1 MDQFNLTLNLTVAQV
16 NVILKYLGGG
26 AFAEV
31 ESVVNAIRTQAA
43 PQLSAAQGNEP
54 QVFEEKSE

>member
-1 MDQFNLTLNLTVAQV
+1 MDQLNLALNLTVAQV

-26 AFAEV
+26 TFSEV
-31 ESVVNAIRTQAA
+31 ESVVNAIRLQAT

>member
-1 MDQFNLTLNLTVAQV
+1 MDRFNITLNLTVAQI

-31 ESVVNAIRTQAA
+31 ENVVNAIRVQAT
-43 PQLSAAQGNEP
+43 PQLSEAQGNEP